1 MTPQSSIANPPP
13 ATAEALAGTGDTVFM
28 LSLLSGVARP
38 DVERYMR
45 HSPLLASLS
54 ADLRTI
60 ELRLGTEDERPA
72 DLAQARALGHQ
83 IRNILCMTVLADEAR
98 TLFAG
103 STRSGSPFPV
113 CA

>member
-1 MTPQSSIANPPP
+1 MTPQRSIANPSP
-13 ATAEALAGTGDTVFM
+13 ATAEALAGTGETVFM
-28 LSLLSGVARP
+28 LSLLSGVARA
-38 DVERYMR
+38 DVERYVR
-45 HSPLLASLS
+45 HSPLLARLS

-60 ELRLGTEDERPA
+60 ELRLGTGEERPA
-72 DLAQARALGHQ
+72 DLAQAQALGHQ